1 MFSIKHFITT
11 ILLTGTLLAQFG
23 KVNVIFDNRL
33 LKVHEQ
39 QNLLPLKEEISRFIR
54 TTRWD
59 EDYSDLKI
67 PLTIQ
72 FIFEGAAQKGSQE
85 TYLCQVLFSNGSDQ
99 RYFDKSVQFPYG
111 QGGGLYFDLVLFD
124 PLSSFLAYYVN
135 LVLAG
140 EMDTY
145 EPNGG
150 TRVYELCREI
160 ALRGTSSEYSRGWS
174 DRVKLAN
181 DMSSNFGL
189 RKAKFSYYYAMDL
202 FEDGNMDESIVE
214 LKKMIKGLDEVYD
227 RSPREHY
234 TMLFLKAHTKELAK
248 SLQILGQK
256 NILKDMMELDPDNI
270 DIYKR
275 ALD

>member
-1 MFSIKHFITT
+1 MSLMKHFTITVL
-11 ILLTGTLLAQFG
+11 ISSVLFAQFG

-39 QNLLPLKEEISRFIR
+39 QNLLPLKDDISRFVL

-59 EDYSDLKI
+59 EDYNDLKI

-85 TYLCQVLFSNGSDQ
+85 TYLCQVLISNGTDQ

-111 QGGGLYFDLVLFD
+111 QGGGLYFDLVQFD
-124 PLSSFLAYYVN
+124 PLSSFLSYYVN
-135 LVLAG
+135 LILAG

-150 TRVYELCREI
+150 TRIYELCREI

-202 FEDGNMDESIVE
+202 FKDGNMDESILE
-214 LKKMIKGLDEVYD
+214 FKNMIKGLDEVYD

-234 TMLFLKAHTKELAK
+234 TLLFLKAHAKELAK
-248 SLQILGQK
+248 VLQILGQK
-256 NILKDMMELDPDNI
+256 NMMRDMMELDPDNL
-270 DIYKR
+270 DIYKKG
-275 ALD
+275 LD